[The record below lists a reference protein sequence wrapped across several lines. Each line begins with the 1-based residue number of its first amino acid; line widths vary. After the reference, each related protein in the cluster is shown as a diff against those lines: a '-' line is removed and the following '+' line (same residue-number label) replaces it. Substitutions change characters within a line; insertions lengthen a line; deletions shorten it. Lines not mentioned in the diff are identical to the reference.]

1 MIFSK
6 EAEIQ
11 LKHFCCEQ
19 QSLKKNKNSLEFYG
33 ENELLSIRACIEEV
47 LAVDVR
53 SSWQTGKARKGA
65 SQADKALKVDTTNSD
80 SSTLCTQQIDNL
92 LIYFNVI
99 PESSDGNDAISR
111 GSGCNDT
118 VEVHHIEQILKMKK
132 DGKSVSVSY
141 KVNTDAQA
149 EKLNAVQ
156 QNNGQNARPEDG
168 DKEEEKATY
177 SDVLE
182 TLSIS
187 VGQLDVQDNNNE
199 AVYKEVGEKMK
210 LAYNPE
216 EKKKAPSKLDVDI
229 PTHEQEEDNNSSNN
243 LTPCKRPLSNNSTP
257 VSSPSRFKNNT
268 SAALTTVVEQR
279 LNDTSLRFESGIP
292 TAANEHKSELPQ
304 VQGHNNSINWKKEL
318 KRMRK
323 IGSDEAFAVE
333 GSKRK
338 EYSKKQSFEFDQTRI
353 EKSSEIKEYYH
364 DLKKYWNKASQVS
377 CSLRTLQP
385 ILFLKQSID
394 IDPSVF

>member
-1 MIFSK
+1 M
-6 EAEIQ
+6 
-11 LKHFCCEQ
+11 
-19 QSLKKNKNSLEFYG
+19 EFYG

-65 SQADKALKVDTTNSD
+65 SQADKALKVYTTNSGAQLIKDVESKMD
-80 SSTLCTQQIDNL
+80 SSILCTQQIDNL

-118 VEVHHIEQILKMKK
+118 VEVHHIEQILRMKK
-132 DGKSVSVSY
+132 DGKSVTVSY
-141 KVNTDAQA
+141 KVSETDAQA
-149 EKLNAVQ
+149 ERLNAVQ
-156 QNNGQNARPEDG
+156 QNDGQNARPEDEG
-168 DKEEEKATY
+168 KEEEKATY

-187 VGQLDVQDNNNE
+187 VGQLDVQDNNDE

-210 LAYNPE
+210 LAFNRE

-229 PTHEQEEDNNSSNN
+229 PTYEQEEDNNSSNN

-268 SAALTTVVEQR
+268 AALSTVVEQR

-304 VQGHNNSINWKKEL
+304 VQDHNNSINLKKEL

-377 CSLRTLQP
+377 CS
-385 ILFLKQSID
+385 
-394 IDPSVF
+394 

>member
-1 MIFSK
+1 M
-6 EAEIQ
+6 
-11 LKHFCCEQ
+11 
-19 QSLKKNKNSLEFYG
+19 EFYG

-65 SQADKALKVDTTNSD
+65 SQADKALKVYATNSGAQLIKDVESKMD
-80 SSTLCTQQIDNL
+80 SSILCTQQIDNL

-118 VEVHHIEQILKMKK
+118 VEVHHIEQILRMKK
-132 DGKSVSVSY
+132 DGKSVTVSY
-141 KVNTDAQA
+141 KVSETDAQA
-149 EKLNAVQ
+149 ERLNAVQ
-156 QNNGQNARPEDG
+156 QNDGQNARPEDG
-168 DKEEEKATY
+168 GKEEEKATY

-210 LAYNPE
+210 LAFNPE

-229 PTHEQEEDNNSSNN
+229 PTYEQEEDNNSSNN

-268 SAALTTVVEQR
+268 AALSTVVEQR

-292 TAANEHKSELPQ
+292 TATNKHKSKLPQ
-304 VQGHNNSINWKKEL
+304 VQDHNNSINLKKEL

-338 EYSKKQSFEFDQTRI
+338 EYSKKQSFEFDHTRI

-377 CSLRTLQP
+377 CS
-385 ILFLKQSID
+385 
-394 IDPSVF
+394 